1 MTDQQ
6 LRRGVWRA
14 GMLATLCAGAIG
26 LAACGG
32 SGDSSDGAS
41 ASSSDGGSQELEAAR
56 KLVEAATKPPTFEAP
71 GPEFDASGAA
81 GKTVFFDAA
90 LMNIDYTK
98 AVTTATKEALTKAGV
113 NLIVTDSQQD
123 PTTATRQ
130 IQQAVARKVD
140 AIVVQTVDP
149 KLLKDPLSRAKA
161 AGIPVV
167 MVNTSGPRLPNAE
180 EKAVGIEA
188 NFTIDWA
195 RQGELQVAAALVE
208 AGGPEKMAVIAS
220 PDLEVGRIGLE
231 GVKKG
236 FEQFCPSCEV
246 EYKDV
251 LLSQWTRNLPSLT
264 QNTVVDPNVKVLLP
278 LWDSMTPFMLPSIN
292 AAGATKRVK
301 IVTTAGNSTAM
312 KNLSDGGP
320 ITVDIGNNQDYQGWA
335 LADQL
340 LRVLTDNEPVAD
352 PKVPLT
358 IFNTENVKDID
369 VSQPESTWYGSFSFK
384 DEFRQLWGL

>member
-1 MTDQQ
+1 M
-6 LRRGVWRA
+6 
-14 GMLATLCAGAIG
+14 LCAGAMTV
-26 LAACGG
+26 AACG
-32 SGDSSDGAS
+32 SDGAS
-41 ASSSDGGSQELEAAR
+41 SGAKDTAASGGGSQQLDAAR
-56 KLVEAATKPPTFEAP
+56 KLVADATKAPAFEAA
-71 GPEFDASGAA
+71 GPKFDAAGAK

-98 AVTTATKEALTKAGV
+98 ALANATKEALSKAGV

-149 KLLKDPLSRAKA
+149 KVLKAPLGRAKA

-167 MVNTSGPRLPNAE
+167 MVNTSGPRLPNPDEA
-180 EKAVGIEA
+180 ALGIKA

-195 RQGELQVAAALVE
+195 RQGELQVAAAVVE

-246 EYKDV
+246 AYKDV

-264 QNTVVDPNVKVLLP
+264 QNTVTDPNVKVLLP

-301 IVTTAGNSTAM
+301 IVTTAGNNTAM

-340 LRVLTDNEPVAD
+340 LRVLTGGEPVAD
-352 PKVPLT
+352 AKVPLT
-358 IFNTENVKDID
+358 VFNTENVKSID
-369 VSQPESTWYGSFSFK
+369 VSKPESTWYGSFTFK
-384 DEFRQLWGL
+384 DEFQQLWGL

>member
-1 MTDQQ
+1 MTHQG
-6 LRRGVWRA
+6 LKRGLWRA

-26 LAACGG
+26 VAACG
-32 SGDSSDGAS
+32 SDDSSGSAPAAS
-41 ASSSDGGSQELEAAR
+41 EGGSQQLDAAR
-56 KLVEAATKPPTFEAP
+56 KLVEEATKPPAFVAP
-71 GPEFDASGAA
+71 GPEFDASPAS

-98 AVTTATKEALTKAGV
+98 AVTTATKEALSKAGV
-113 NLIVTDSQQD
+113 NLIVADSQQD

-140 AIVVQTVDP
+140 AIVVQTVSP
-149 KLLKDPLSRAKA
+149 KLLKDPLGRAKA

-180 EKAVGIEA
+180 ETGLGIAA

-236 FEQFCPSCEV
+236 FQEFCPSCEV

-292 AAGATKRVK
+292 AAGAANRVK

-312 KNLSDGGP
+312 SNLADGGP
-320 ITVDIGNNQDYQGWA
+320 IKVDIGNNQDYQGWA

-340 LRVLTDNEPVAD
+340 LRVLTGNDPVAD

-358 IFNTENVKDID
+358 VFNTENIEGID
-369 VSQPESTWYGSFSFK
+369 VTQPESTWYGSFSFK
-384 DEFRQLWGL
+384 DEFHQLWGL